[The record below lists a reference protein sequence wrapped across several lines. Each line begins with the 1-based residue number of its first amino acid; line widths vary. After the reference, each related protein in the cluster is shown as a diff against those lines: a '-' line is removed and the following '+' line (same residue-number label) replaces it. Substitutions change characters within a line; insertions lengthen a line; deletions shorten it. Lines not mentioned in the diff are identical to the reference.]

1 MHSTTNGSTPHTDS
15 PNLHLIRAVC
25 GHNGSSDAQYDSM
38 SRFLHRIEH
47 QRLTYNLACYFCG
60 HQVHTGV
67 DACIFNQ
74 VNIFCS
80 ESCAWDHFQGLV
92 PLPLTKERAEY
103 QELVATL
110 DELKQAATFIA
121 NTVAY

>member
-1 MHSTTNGSTPHTDS
+1 MNSTTTAPSPHV
-15 PNLHLIRAVC
+15 LAIC
-25 GHNGSSDAQYDSM
+25 GHNGSSDLQYDSM

-60 HQVHTGV
+60 HQIHAGI
-67 DACIFNQ
+67 DACI
-74 VNIFCS
+74 VDDASIFCS

-92 PLPLTKERAEY
+92 PLPLSKERAEY
-103 QELVATL
+103 QELLDTL
-110 DELKQAATFIA
+110 NELKQAVTFIA